1 MKVNCII
8 VDDEPASREIL
19 EKFISDCFSLNL
31 VGTCKNAFEATEAI
45 NNVEVQLI
53 FLDINMPKLSGMK
66 FYRSLTNP
74 PFVIFTTAYPEFAVE
89 GFEVNAVDY
98 LLKPF
103 PFERFLKA
111 VNKASDIL
119 KNNCIDNNCYEYI
132 FLKSD
137 KKIHRVIINEIYHLE
152 AVGDYVK
159 VFFNGKFIMV
169 HETFQNLINQ
179 FPNNLF
185 VRIHKSHAIAINKI
199 DTIEGNM
206 VKVKDKFFP
215 IGQTY
220 RNEFM
225 NLIKSGEME

>member
-1 MKVNCII
+1 MKINCII
-8 VDDEPASREIL
+8 VDDEPASCEIL
-19 EKFISDCFSLNL
+19 EKYVADCSSLNL
-31 VGTCKNAFEATEAI
+31 VDTCKNAFEAIEAI
-45 NNVEVQLI
+45 NNVEIQLI

-66 FYRSLTNP
+66 FYRSLTSP

-89 GFEVNAVDY
+89 GFEVNAVDF

-111 VNKASDIL
+111 VNKAIDIL
-119 KNNCIDNNCYEYI
+119 KNQSNDNICYEYI

-159 VFFNGKFIMV
+159 VFFDGKFIMV
-169 HETFQNLINQ
+169 HDTFQNLLNQ
-179 FPNNLF
+179 LPNNLF
-185 VRIHKSHAIAINKI
+185 VRVHKSHAIAINKI

-206 VKVKDKFFP
+206 VKVKDKIFP

-225 NLIKSGEME
+225 NLIKGQESG